1 MRIKGINY
9 GLTLYYSYLLPLFEV
24 EEVSGGF
31 AFVKRHGTCSGL
43 TCRFRKQSLET
54 TCRVPRSCR
63 LDEVEMLLGL
73 RKRPL
78 FHELGVAT
86 NSVGV
91 VDQVT
96 LLYSPGDRTAVAYAI
111 HLSQNTDYHV
121 NTVKWIREMLEKG
134 SINSRSYQVAAF
146 RLIKA
151 SVDRSTSIGDPYAEA
166 SNLLNIKGLGVKSA
180 KAYLLHAYGLT
191 EHAPVDRH
199 YRRLLVLGRDLK
211 APDKARCAKAGLK
224 CSTCPFSSRCL
235 YGVLF
240 NRLGAFNGVIQSLAF
255 IAGSL
260 ERVGKDYLSRTLVG
274 GFEHLSDLLRTVI
287 SSYLVERF
295 EGITGSRCRG

>member
-1 MRIKGINY
+1 MYVKGINY

-31 AFVKRHGTCSGL
+31 VFVKRRGTCSGL
-43 TCRFRKQSLET
+43 TCRFGKQSLET
-54 TCRVPRSCR
+54 ACRVPRACR

-96 LLYSPGDRTAVAYAI
+96 LMYTPGDRTAVAYSI
-111 HLSQNTDYHV
+111 YLSQNTDYHV
-121 NTVKWIREMLEKG
+121 NTVKWVRDLLERG
-134 SINSRSYQVAAF
+134 SIESSSYQVSAF

-151 SVDRSTSIGDPYAEA
+151 GVDRSTSIGDPYAEA
-166 SNLLNIKGLGVKSA
+166 VSLLNVKGLGVKSA

-199 YRRLLVLGRDLK
+199 YKRLLALSRDLRV
-211 APDKARCAKAGLK
+211 PDKAWCAKVGLK

-240 NRLGAFNGVIQSLAF
+240 NRLGAFNGVVQSLAF

-260 ERVGKDYLSRTLVG
+260 ERVGKDYFSRTLVG
-274 GFEHLSDLLRTVI
+274 GFEYLSDLLRTVI
-287 SSYLVERF
+287 SSYLLGRF
-295 EGITGSRCRG
+295 EDTTGSQCRG